1 MPLLGFEPQTPEA
14 LTLPT
19 NLPYLAVNPVSS
31 TQPMRA
37 FIIYEREQAVWQ
49 GLMVGTLGCHSGPR
63 GSRFRTPTRPI
74 SKFLFSLFSWCL
86 QDFISSAEQ
95 KAELIYSPNNE
106 VLMVGFQYDCNKYL
120 DLKYK
125 KIKEWQQHNDLLILQ
140 HHCQKAQINGRDGV
154 IVAGGSSDVHPAL
167 SSVEFFDLDQEKWL
181 NLGKLREPRRFPS
194 ILVMANHLL
203 VAGL

>member
-1 MPLLGFEPQTPEA
+1 
-14 LTLPT
+14 
-19 NLPYLAVNPVSS
+19 
-31 TQPMRA
+31 
-37 FIIYEREQAVWQ
+37 
-49 GLMVGTLGCHSGPR
+49 MVGTLGCHSGPR

-86 QDFISSAEQ
+86 QDFISSTEQ
-95 KAELIYSPNNE
+95 RAELIYSPNNE
-106 VLMVGFQYDCNKYL
+106 VLMVGFQYACNKYL

-125 KIKEWQQHNDLLILQ
+125 KIKVWQQHNDLLILQ